1 MKMWNVS
8 FSYTAVVVAEN
19 ELEAHR
25 IARQHTMDVVEDA
38 GYSDME
44 VTVEKEIKSPAD
56 FENGWDAECIPY
68 GGPTDAR
75 IGELNPALN
84 SGGGDE

>member
-19 ELEAHR
+19 ELEAHKV
-25 IARQHTMDVVEDA
+25 ACLHAMEVADDA
-38 GYSDME
+38 GYSDMD
-44 VTVEKEIKSPAD
+44 VTVEKEIKTPAD

-75 IGELNPALN
+75 IGEINPALN
-84 SGGGDE
+84 RKAGAV

>member
-19 ELEAHR
+19 ELEAHKV
-25 IARQHTMDVVEDA
+25 ARLHAMDVADDA
-38 GYSDME
+38 GYSDMD
-44 VTVEKEIKSPAD
+44 VTVEKEIKTAAD

-75 IGELNPALN
+75 IGDLNPALN
-84 SGGGDE
+84 GNGDAE